1 MTEKERFTISTRLK
15 KIMEDKKVSASDL
28 AVGIGVSVELVENW
42 LNAKVSPTFT
52 QLCFVDHFFGIKMGY
67 WL

>member
-15 KIMEDKKVSASDL
+15 KIMEGKKGSAKDL
-28 AVGIGVSVELVENW
+28 ALSIGVSVELVENW
-42 LNAKVSPTFT
+42 LNAKVSPTFI
-52 QLCFVDHFFGIKMGY
+52 QLCFINQFFGIKMSH